1 MWCWRCYGSGMQLKV
16 GASLTMFQLL
26 GLCLQITCME
36 KLSQSCCSKQ
46 SKESREEGENNVQRE
61 ERSGLTETWGKGK
74 GRERNQK
81 LYSKCETLEQKCGEE
96 KNMQKENVGKGKE
109 RVLSENF
116 CNCVSKEQNVEKEN
130 VGRGR
135 KGFYMK
141 IFVTVF
147 QKGFT
152 KGLG

>member
-1 MWCWRCYGSGMQLKV
+1 M
-16 GASLTMFQLL
+16 
-26 GLCLQITCME
+26 
-36 KLSQSCCSKQ
+36 
-46 SKESREEGENNVQRE
+46 
-61 ERSGLTETWGKGK
+61 
-74 GRERNQK
+74 
-81 LYSKCETLEQKCGEE
+81 
-96 KNMQKENVGKGKE
+96 GKGKE

-116 CNCVSKEQNVEKEN
+116 CNCVSEEQNVEKEN

-152 KGLG
+152 KGLGCKGFGFGVYDGIKCIRSGL